1 MAYGNKNTL
10 FLHIYIFCCTFAA
23 EIDFTCHMSFF
34 HDLFLTPSVTQSI
47 VLLTMVVCLGLWAGE
62 HLRIKNFS
70 LGITWILFVGII
82 LSSLGISIDPQVSH
96 FAKNFGLIL
105 FVYSIGLQVGPSFSP
120 FGKSGLRLNLL
131 AVAIVII
138 GCLCTIGLHYLTGID
153 MSTMA
158 GIMSGA
164 VMNTPSLGAVQQAA
178 SDIFGTVSP
187 DIAMGYALAYPLSI
201 VGLILSF
208 EIVRWCCRVNLHR
221 EDERLRHENTSDDEP
236 ICVDIRLMIQQQ
248 LTLRELHDLCPVD
261 PMLVSRVTRQNGTD
275 ELVTPNTIFMPNDT
289 VRIISDKRHEKDLQ
303 ALGVVTHY
311 GFDERERSAHL
322 ISRRVVVTR
331 IQCNGKRLSSFD
343 IRHRYHATITRV
355 NRAGV
360 ELLATPDLILQL
372 GDRIMVVGD
381 QEDVRHVADIFGNEL
396 KRLDLPNLMPIF
408 FGIFLGVLLG
418 SLPVAIPGLNQ
429 PFKLGLAGGSLIVAL
444 LIGRF
449 GPYYNMVTF
458 ATTSANMMLRQ
469 VGLTLFLAAV
479 GLSVGDSF
487 VPTILNGGYMWILY
501 GFVITMVPLVTIGLL
516 AYKGLKINYFNV
528 IGLLTGAM
536 TGAPA
541 LGYAQSLSSNN
552 DQASVTYATVYPLTM
567 FLRVMAGQMLVVLF
581 CS

>member
-1 MAYGNKNTL
+1 
-10 FLHIYIFCCTFAA
+10 
-23 EIDFTCHMSFF
+23 MSFF
-34 HDLFLTPSVTQSI
+34 QDLFTTPSVTQSI
-47 VLLTMVVCLGLWAGE
+47 VLLTLVVCLGLWCGE
-62 HLRIKNFS
+62 HLRIKKFS

-82 LSSLGISIDPQVSH
+82 FSSLGISIDPQVNH

-120 FGKSGLRLNLL
+120 FGKSGLKLNLL
-131 AVAIVII
+131 AIAIVVL
-138 GCLCTIGLHYLTGID
+138 GCACTVGLHYLTGID
-153 MSTMA
+153 MATMA

-178 SDIFGTVSP
+178 SDIFGSVSP

-208 EIVRWCCRVNLHR
+208 ELIRFCCRVDLRR
-221 EDERLRHENTSDDEP
+221 EDEKLRLEHVSEAEP
-236 ICVDIRLMIQQQ
+236 ICVDIRLSITEAISLKQ
-248 LTLRELHDLCPVD
+248 LYDLCPID
-261 PMLVSRVTRQNGTD
+261 HMLVSRVTRTDGAD
-275 ELVTPNTIFMPNDT
+275 ELVNSAT
-289 VRIISDKRHEKDLQ
+289 VFFPGDIIRIVSDKRHELALN
-303 ALGVVTHY
+303 ALGKVTHY
-311 GFDERERSAHL
+311 GFRGRERSDHL

-331 IQCNGKRLSSFD
+331 IECNGKRLSTFD
-343 IRHRYHATITRV
+343 VRHRYHATITRI

-360 ELLATPDLILQL
+360 ELLATPDFVLQL

-381 QEDVRHVADIFGNEL
+381 RDDVRHVADIFGNEL

-408 FGIFLGVLLG
+408 FGIFMGVLLG
-418 SLPVAIPGLNQ
+418 SLPIVLPGLNQ

-469 VGLTLFLAAV
+469 VGLTMFLAAV
-479 GLSVGDSF
+479 GLSVGDGF
-487 VPTILNGGYMWILY
+487 VPMIINGGYMWIVY
-501 GFVITMVPLVTIGLL
+501 GFAITMIPLLIVGFI
-516 AYKGLKINYFNV
+516 AYKGMKINFFKV
-528 IGLLTGAM
+528 TGLLIGAM

-541 LGYAQSLSSNN
+541 LGYAESLSSHN

-567 FLRVMAGQMLVVLF
+567 FLRVMAGQMLVVFF

>member
-1 MAYGNKNTL
+1 
-10 FLHIYIFCCTFAA
+10 
-23 EIDFTCHMSFF
+23 MSFF
-34 HDLFLTPSVTQSI
+34 NDLFIQPSVTQSI
-47 VLLTMVVCLGLWAGE
+47 VLLTLVVCLGLWAGE

-82 LSSLGISIDPQVSH
+82 FSSFGISIDPQVSH

-131 AVAIVII
+131 AVCIVLLGCAI
-138 GCLCTIGLHYLTGID
+138 TIGLHYLTGID

-164 VMNTPSLGAVQQAA
+164 VMNTPSLGAVQQTAA
-178 SDIFGTVSP
+178 DLLGTVSP

-208 EIVRWCCRVNLHR
+208 ELIRLCCRVNLQKE
-221 EDERLRHENTSDDEP
+221 EDSLRSEHNSDDDP
-236 ICVDIRLMIQQQ
+236 VCLDIRLSIDNSV
-248 LTLRELHDLCPVD
+248 TLSDLQSRCPIKNT
-261 PMLVSRVTRQNGTD
+261 LITRVIRTNGAD
-275 ELVTPNTIFMPNDT
+275 ELVTPDT
-289 VRIISDKRHEKDLQ
+289 VFYPGDVVRIVSDKRHEQDLQ
-303 ALGVVTHY
+303 TLGEITHY
-311 GFDERERSAHL
+311 GFNGGKSDHL

-331 IQCNGKRLSSFD
+331 TECNGKRLSTFD
-343 IRHRYHATITRV
+343 VRHRYHATITRI

-360 ELLATPDLILQL
+360 ELLATPDLVLQL

-381 QEDVRHVADIFGNEL
+381 RDEVRQVAEIFGNEL

-408 FGIFLGVLLG
+408 FGIFMGVLIG
-418 SLPVAIPGLNQ
+418 SLPVAIPGLSQ

-479 GLSVGDSF
+479 GLSVGEGF
-487 VPTILNGGYMWILY
+487 VPTILEGGYMWIVY
-501 GFVITMVPLVTIGLL
+501 GFVITMVPLVLVGCV
-516 AYKGLKINYFNV
+516 AYKGMGINYFKV
-528 IGLLTGAM
+528 IGMLTGAM

-541 LGYAQSLSSNN
+541 LGYAQSLSNNN

-567 FLRVMAGQMLVVLF
+567 FLRVMAGQLLVVFF

>member
-1 MAYGNKNTL
+1 ME
-10 FLHIYIFCCTFAA
+10 YIR
-23 EIDFTCHMSFF
+23 
-34 HDLFLTPSVTQSI
+34 DLFITPSVTQSI
-47 VLLTMVVCLGLWAGE
+47 VLLTMVVSLGLWAGE
-62 HLRIKNFS
+62 HLRIKKFS
-70 LGITWILFVGII
+70 LGITWILFVGIF
-82 LSSLGISIDPQVSH
+82 LASLGVTIDPQVAR
-96 FAKNFGLIL
+96 FAKDFGLIL

-131 AVAIVII
+131 SMTIVLL
-138 GCLCTIGLHYLTGID
+138 GCACTIGLHYLTGID

-178 SDIFGTVSP
+178 SDILGYVPS
-187 DIAMGYALAYPLSI
+187 DIAMGYAMAYPLSI
-201 VGLILSF
+201 VGLIISF
-208 EIVRWCCRVNLHR
+208 EVIRFLFRVNLTK
-221 EDERLRHENTSDDEP
+221 EDDRLREENISDAEP
-236 ICVDIRLMIQQQ
+236 ICVDVRLSIQR
-248 LTLRELHDLCPVD
+248 TISLRELHNLCPVD
-261 PMLVSRVTRQNGTD
+261 HMLVSRVTRTDGTD
-275 ELVTPNTIFMPNDT
+275 ELVTPDTLFHPNDV
-289 VRIISDKRHEKDLQ
+289 VRIVSDRRHQNQLEV
-303 ALGVVTHY
+303 LGEITHY
-311 GFDERERSAHL
+311 GFRGRERSAHL

-331 IQCNGKRLSSFD
+331 TECNGKRLSSFD
-343 IRHRYHATITRV
+343 IRHRYHATITRI

-360 ELLATPDLILQL
+360 ELLATPDLVLQL

-381 QEDVRHVADIFGNEL
+381 RDDVQHVADIFGNEL
-396 KRLDLPNLMPIF
+396 RRLDLPNLMPIF

-418 SLPVAIPGLNQ
+418 SLPVMIPGMNQ

-487 VPTILNGGYMWILY
+487 VPTIMNGGYMWIVY
-501 GFVITMVPLVTIGLL
+501 GFLITMIPLVVIGCI
-516 AYKGLKINYFNV
+516 AYKGMKINYFKV

-541 LGYAQSLSSNN
+541 LGYAQSLSPHN

-567 FLRVMAGQMLVVLF
+567 FLRVMAGQLLVVIF

>member
-1 MAYGNKNTL
+1 
-10 FLHIYIFCCTFAA
+10 
-23 EIDFTCHMSFF
+23 MSFF
-34 HDLFLTPSVTQSI
+34 QDLFTTPSVTQSI
-47 VLLTMVVCLGLWAGE
+47 VLLTLVVCLGLWCGE
-62 HLRIKNFS
+62 HLRIKKFS

-82 LSSLGISIDPQVSH
+82 FSSLGISIDPQVNH

-120 FGKSGLRLNLL
+120 FGKSGLKLNLL
-131 AVAIVII
+131 AIAIVVL
-138 GCLCTIGLHYLTGID
+138 GCACTVGLHYLTGID
-153 MSTMA
+153 MATMA

-178 SDIFGTVSP
+178 SDIFGSVSP

-208 EIVRWCCRVNLHR
+208 ELIRFCCRVDLRR
-221 EDERLRHENTSDDEP
+221 EDEKLRLEHVSEAEP
-236 ICVDIRLMIQQQ
+236 ICVDIRLSITEAISLKQ
-248 LTLRELHDLCPVD
+248 LYDLCPID
-261 PMLVSRVTRQNGTD
+261 HMLVSRVTRTDGAD
-275 ELVTPNTIFMPNDT
+275 ELVNSAT
-289 VRIISDKRHEKDLQ
+289 VFFPGDIIRIVSDKRHESALN
-303 ALGVVTHY
+303 ALGKVTHY
-311 GFDERERSAHL
+311 GFRGRERSDHL

-331 IQCNGKRLSSFD
+331 TECNGKRLSTFD
-343 IRHRYHATITRV
+343 VRHRYHATITRI

-360 ELLATPDLILQL
+360 ELLATPDFVLQL

-381 QEDVRHVADIFGNEL
+381 RDDVRHVADIFGNEL

-408 FGIFLGVLLG
+408 FGIFMGVLLG
-418 SLPVAIPGLNQ
+418 SLPIVLPGLNQ

-469 VGLTLFLAAV
+469 VGLTMFLAAV
-479 GLSVGDSF
+479 GLSVGDGF
-487 VPTILNGGYMWILY
+487 VPMIINGGYMWIVY
-501 GFVITMVPLVTIGLL
+501 GFAITMIPLLIVGFI
-516 AYKGLKINYFNV
+516 AYKGMKINFFKV
-528 IGLLTGAM
+528 VGLLIGSM

-541 LGYAQSLSSNN
+541 LGYAQSLSSHN
-552 DQASVTYATVYPLTM
+552 DQASVVYATVYPLTM
-567 FLRVMAGQMLVVLF
+567 FLRVMAGQLLVIFF

>member
-1 MAYGNKNTL
+1 
-10 FLHIYIFCCTFAA
+10 
-23 EIDFTCHMSFF
+23 MSFLNE
-34 HDLFLTPSVTQSI
+34 LFLTHSVSQSI
-47 VLLTMVVCLGLWAGE
+47 VLLTLVVFLGLWAGE
-62 HLRIKNFS
+62 HLRIKNFT

-82 LSSLGISIDPQVSH
+82 LSSFGISIDPQVSH

-120 FGKSGLRLNLL
+120 FGKNGLRLNLL
-131 AVAIVII
+131 AVAIVLL
-138 GCLCTIGLHYLTGID
+138 GCGITVALHYLTRID

-164 VMNTPSLGAVQQAA
+164 VMNTPSLGAVQQTAA
-178 SDIFGTVSP
+178 DLLGVVSP

-201 VGLILSF
+201 VGLIFSF
-208 EIVRWCCRVNLHR
+208 ELIRLCCRVNLR
-221 EDERLRHENTSDDEP
+221 QENVKLRQEHVSDGDP
-236 ICVDIRLMIQQQ
+236 ICVDIRLSIEKAT
-248 LTLRELHDLCPVD
+248 TLRELHAMCPLNNI
-261 PMLVSRVTRQNGTD
+261 LVSRVTRSDGRD
-275 ELVTPNTIFMPNDT
+275 ELVSSETVFMPGD
-289 VRIISDKRHEKDLQ
+289 VIRIVSDKRHEKDLQ
-303 ALGVVTHY
+303 ALGDVTHY
-311 GFDERERSAHL
+311 GFRGPERSDHL

-331 IQCNGKRLSSFD
+331 TECNGKRLSTFD
-343 IRHRYHATITRV
+343 VRHRYHATITRI

-360 ELLATPDLILQL
+360 ELLATPDFVLQL
-372 GDRIMVVGD
+372 GDRLMVVGD
-381 QEDVRHVADIFGNEL
+381 KDDVRHVADIFGNEL

-418 SLPVAIPGLNQ
+418 SLPIAIPGMNQ
-429 PFKLGLAGGSLIVAL
+429 SFKLGLAGGSLIVAL

-479 GLSVGDSF
+479 GLSVGDGF
-487 VPTILNGGYMWILY
+487 VSTILDGGYMWVVY
-501 GFVITMVPLVTIGLL
+501 GALITMVPLVLVGFV
-516 AYKGLKINYFNV
+516 AYKVMNINYFKV
-528 IGLLTGAM
+528 VGLLIGSM

-541 LGYAQSLSSNN
+541 LGYAESLSSDN

-567 FLRVMAGQMLVVLF
+567 FLRVMAGQLLVVFF

>member
-1 MAYGNKNTL
+1 
-10 FLHIYIFCCTFAA
+10 
-23 EIDFTCHMSFF
+23 MSFF
-34 HDLFLTPSVTQSI
+34 NDLFLTPSVTQSI
-47 VLLTMVVCLGLWAGE
+47 VLLTLVVCVGLWAGE
-62 HLRIKNFS
+62 HLRIKKFS

-82 LSSLGISIDPQVSH
+82 LASMGITIDTNVAR
-96 FAKNFGLIL
+96 FAKDFGLIL

-120 FGKSGLRLNLL
+120 FGKSGLKLNLL
-131 AVAIVII
+131 SMAIVLL
-138 GCLCTIGLHYLTGID
+138 GCACTIGLHYLTGID

-178 SDIFGTVSP
+178 SDIFGSVSP
-187 DIAMGYALAYPLSI
+187 DIAMGYAMAYPLSI

-208 EIVRWCCRVNLHR
+208 EVIRFLFRVNLPK
-221 EDERLRHENTSDDEP
+221 EDERLREENQSDDEP
-236 ICVDIRLMIQQQ
+236 ICVDIRLALDETISLQQ
-248 LTLRELHDLCPVD
+248 LYQHYPIDH
-261 PMLVSRVTRQNGTD
+261 MLVSRVTRTDGTD
-275 ELVTPNTIFMPNDT
+275 ELVTPDT
-289 VRIISDKRHEKDLQ
+289 VFHPGDVIRIVSDRRHQ
-303 ALGVVTHY
+303 AQLETLGEVTHY
-311 GFDERERSAHL
+311 GFRGRERSQHL

-331 IQCNGKRLSSFD
+331 TECNGKRLSSFD
-343 IRHRYHATITRV
+343 IRHRYHATITRI

-360 ELLATPDLILQL
+360 ELLATPDLVLQL

-381 QEDVRHVADIFGNEL
+381 RDDVKQVSDIFGNEL

-418 SLPVAIPGLNQ
+418 SLPVMIPGMNQ

-469 VGLTLFLAAV
+469 VGLTMFLASV

-487 VPTILNGGYMWILY
+487 VPTIMNGGYMWIVY
-501 GFVITMVPLVTIGLL
+501 GFAITMIPLVVIGCI
-516 AYKGLKINYFNV
+516 AYKGMHINYFKV

-541 LGYAQSLSSNN
+541 LGYAQSLSSHN

-567 FLRVMAGQMLVVLF
+567 FLRVMAGQLLVVIF

>member
-1 MAYGNKNTL
+1 
-10 FLHIYIFCCTFAA
+10 
-23 EIDFTCHMSFF
+23 MSFIQQ
-34 HDLFLTPSVTQSI
+34 LFISPSVTQSI

-62 HLRIKNFS
+62 HLKIKKFS
-70 LGITWILFVGII
+70 LGITWILFVGIL
-82 LSSLGISIDPQVSH
+82 LSSLGVTIDATVAS

-105 FVYSIGLQVGPSFSP
+105 FVYSIGLQMGPSFAP

-131 AVAIVII
+131 AALIVVL
-138 GCLCTIGLHYLTGID
+138 GCVCTIGLHVLTGVD
-153 MSTMA
+153 MATMA

-164 VMNTPSLGAVQQAA
+164 VMNTPSLGVVQQTA
-178 SDIFGTVSP
+178 SDIFGSVSP
-187 DIAMGYALAYPLSI
+187 DIAMGYAVAYPLSI
-201 VGLILSF
+201 VGLIVSF
-208 EIVRWCCRVNLHR
+208 EIIRFFFRVNLSK
-221 EDERLRHENTSDDEP
+221 EEERLRVESASDDEP
-236 ICVDIRLMIQQQ
+236 ICVDIRLDIVQDMMLRQ
-248 LTLRELHDLCPVD
+248 LQELSGVHQ
-261 PMLVSRVTRQNGTD
+261 MLVSRVTRSDGTD
-275 ELVTPNTIFMPNDT
+275 ELVTPDTIFHPGD
-289 VRIISDKRHEKDLQ
+289 VIRIVSDRRHES
-303 ALGVVTHY
+303 ALSRLGSVTHY
-311 GFDERERSAHL
+311 GFRGRERSAHL

-331 IQCNGKRLSSFD
+331 TECNGKRLSSFD
-343 IRHRYHATITRV
+343 IRHRYHATITRI

-381 QEDVRHVADIFGNEL
+381 RDEVRQVAEIFGNEL

-408 FGIFLGVLLG
+408 FGIFMGVLLG
-418 SLPVAIPGLNQ
+418 SLPVSVPGLSQ

-479 GLSVGDSF
+479 GLSVGDGF
-487 VPTILNGGYMWILY
+487 VPTIMEGGYMWILY
-501 GFVITMVPLVTIGLL
+501 GFLITMVPLLL
-516 AYKGLKINYFNV
+516 VGCVAYKCMGINYFKV
-528 IGLLTGAM
+528 IGMLTGAM

-541 LGYAQSLSSNN
+541 LGYAQSLSNNN

-567 FLRVMAGQMLVVLF
+567 FLRVMAGQLLVVFF

>member
-1 MAYGNKNTL
+1 
-10 FLHIYIFCCTFAA
+10 
-23 EIDFTCHMSFF
+23 MSFF
-34 HDLFLTPSVTQSI
+34 QDLFTTPSVTQSI
-47 VLLTMVVCLGLWAGE
+47 VLLTLVVCLGLWCGE
-62 HLRIKNFS
+62 HLRIKKFS

-82 LSSLGISIDPQVSH
+82 FSSLGISIDPQVNH

-120 FGKSGLRLNLL
+120 FGKSGLKLNLL
-131 AVAIVII
+131 AIAIVVL
-138 GCLCTIGLHYLTGID
+138 GCACTVGLHYLTGID
-153 MSTMA
+153 MATMA

-178 SDIFGTVSP
+178 SDIFGSVSP

-208 EIVRWCCRVNLHR
+208 ELIRFCCRVDLRR
-221 EDERLRHENTSDDEP
+221 EDEKLRLEHVSEAEP
-236 ICVDIRLMIQQQ
+236 ICVDIRLSITEAISLKQ
-248 LTLRELHDLCPVD
+248 LYDLCPID
-261 PMLVSRVTRQNGTD
+261 HMLVSRVTRTDGAD
-275 ELVTPNTIFMPNDT
+275 ELVNSAT
-289 VRIISDKRHEKDLQ
+289 VFFPGDIIRIVSDKRHESALN
-303 ALGVVTHY
+303 ALGKVTHY
-311 GFDERERSAHL
+311 GFRGRERSDHL

-331 IQCNGKRLSSFD
+331 TECNGKRLSTFD
-343 IRHRYHATITRV
+343 VRHRYHATITRI

-360 ELLATPDLILQL
+360 ELLATPDFILQL

-381 QEDVRHVADIFGNEL
+381 RDDVRHVADIFGNEL

-408 FGIFLGVLLG
+408 FGIFMGVLLG
-418 SLPVAIPGLNQ
+418 SLPIVLPGLNQ

-469 VGLTLFLAAV
+469 VGLTMFLAAV
-479 GLSVGDSF
+479 GLSVGNGF
-487 VPTILNGGYMWILY
+487 VPMIINGGYMWIVY
-501 GFVITMVPLVTIGLL
+501 GFAITMIPLLIVGFI
-516 AYKGLKINYFNV
+516 AYKGMKINFFKV
-528 IGLLTGAM
+528 AGLLIGAM

-541 LGYAQSLSSNN
+541 LGYAESLSSHN

-567 FLRVMAGQMLVVLF
+567 FLRVMAGQMLVVFF